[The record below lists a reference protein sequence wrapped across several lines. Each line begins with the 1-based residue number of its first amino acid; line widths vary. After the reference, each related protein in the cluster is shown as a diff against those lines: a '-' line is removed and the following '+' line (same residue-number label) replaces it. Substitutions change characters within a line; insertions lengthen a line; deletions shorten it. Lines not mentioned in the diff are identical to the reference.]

1 MQIERI
7 SLKALTVAIFIMIG
21 TVAIVL
27 SLLAGSYF
35 RQAALDAQIKS
46 LSRVIEVASQE
57 MLKQVRGYTFDL
69 GMRLGN
75 SPDVIQ
81 ALSPAINSSGRDQL
95 EQLLDDPF
103 INGFVGFSNVSL
115 EKIRI
120 YNLDYELIAASH
132 EGLESMASS
141 MPALLRQVVEN
152 RHGVE
157 RLKAVDVLWVSGTGP
172 LNSTLVPVGGLRL
185 LGYLE
190 VVVNPA
196 FNLPDISKIT
206 KTPVSI
212 GRVTDPV
219 DAIQTQHQQAGFLPV
234 EYILPASDGKP
245 AFRIIGYENVSGLNQ
260 SMMTTQW
267 VTTGGFLFLS
277 LSTLAF
283 ALWLFNRF
291 LFKPLGRMI
300 QEMQQMT
307 QGKLELTTA
316 RDREGV
322 SEISILADSF
332 DVMANQII
340 QRTNDL
346 ERLLELDG
354 SAIMCFGNDN
364 EAVYFNKSA
373 GQLLGYSRDEV
384 AELDAVDVFADN
396 IFQSF
401 QRLDQLAE
409 PEQKT
414 QTTVNCYRKD
424 GSMFECEVV
433 INPLSIM
440 GGYGYAV
447 VMHPVHEN
455 DGSQQTQSFV
465 NTLEQNEQRMN
476 AIEQSLHSILELA
489 RKNPGVVNAI
499 HAFESLPAVDSKTV
513 SDRSDLRETVVNVMT
528 AALACWEHELGKS
541 KFDFAEQ
548 SGIWP
553 VYIDKSTPTTRTLD
567 KYLHIDSCPQKPR
580 CQRVID
586 SAEFVLRQV
595 TKPGPYRQKLVEAL
609 SLFRATLSGVRI

>member
-1 MQIERI
+1 MQIERF

-21 TVAIVL
+21 AVAIVL

-46 LSRVIEVASQE
+46 LSRVIEVASLE

-75 SPDVIQ
+75 SSDVIQ
-81 ALSPAINSSGRDQL
+81 ALNPAARVNASQQL

-120 YNLDYELIAASH
+120 YNLDYELIASSH
-132 EGLESMASS
+132 EGLASMSAS
-141 MPALLRQVVEN
+141 MPAALLKVVEN

-157 RLKAVDVLWVSGTGP
+157 RLKAVDVLWVSANGP

-206 KTPVSI
+206 KTPISI
-212 GRVTDPV
+212 GLAGDAV
-219 DAIQTQHQQAGFLPV
+219 DVMQQPHQQPGFLPV
-234 EYILPASDGKP
+234 EYILPASDGQP
-245 AFRIIGYENVSGLNQ
+245 AFRIIGYENVSGLNR
-260 SMMTTQW
+260 SMMITQW
-267 VTTGGFLFLS
+267 VATGGFLFLS

-291 LFKPLGRMI
+291 LFKPLGQMI
-300 QEMQQMT
+300 QEMKQMA
-307 QGKLELTTA
+307 QGKLELA
-316 RDREGV
+316 RHKEGV

-332 DVMANQII
+332 DAMANQII

-354 SAIMCFGNDN
+354 SAIMCFGNNN

-373 GQLLGYSRDEV
+373 SQLLDYSRDEIT
-384 AELDAVDVFADN
+384 ELDAIDVFADN
-396 IFQSF
+396 IFQQF
-401 QRLDQLAE
+401 QELGQSVLA
-409 PEQKT
+409 EQKT
-414 QTTVNCYRKD
+414 QIKVNCYRKD
-424 GSMFECEVV
+424 GSMFACEAV
-433 INPLSIM
+433 INPLSVM

-447 VMHPVHEN
+447 VLHPV
-455 DGSQQTQSFV
+455 DDSDTTQKTQNFV
-465 NTLEQNEQRMN
+465 STLEQNEQRMN
-476 AIEQSLHSILELA
+476 AIEQSLNSILELA
-489 RKNPGVVNAI
+489 RNNPGVVNAI
-499 HAFESLPAVDSKTV
+499 RPFESLTAVDSIST
-513 SDRSDLRETVVNVMT
+513 SDKSALRETVVNVMT

-541 KFDFAEQ
+541 KLEFAEQ

-580 CQRVID
+580 SQRVID

-595 TKPGPYRQKLVEAL
+595 SQPGPYRQKLVDAL

>member
-1 MQIERI
+1 MQIERF

-21 TVAIVL
+21 AVAIVL

-75 SPDVIQ
+75 SPDVIE
-81 ALSPAINSSGRDQL
+81 ALDPAVNASGRNQL

-103 INGFVGFSNVSL
+103 VNGFVGFSNVSL
-115 EKIRI
+115 QKIRI

-132 EGLESMASS
+132 EGLSS
-141 MPALLRQVVEN
+141 MPSTMPAALLQVVEN

-157 RLKAVDVLWVSGTGP
+157 RLKAVDVLWVSANGP
-172 LNSTLVPVGGLRL
+172 LNSTLVPVGGLSL
-185 LGYLE
+185 QGYLE

-206 KTPVSI
+206 KTPVSV
-212 GRVTDPV
+212 GLASEA
-219 DAIQTQHQQAGFLPV
+219 AISQTQHQQAGFLPV
-234 EYILPASDGKP
+234 EYILPASDGEP

-260 SMMTTQW
+260 SMTTTQW

-291 LFKPLGRMI
+291 LFKPLGQMI
-300 QEMQQMT
+300 QEMKQMA
-307 QGKLELTTA
+307 QGKLELT
-316 RDREGV
+316 RDKHGV

-332 DVMANQII
+332 DAMANQII

-354 SAIMCFGNDN
+354 SAIMCFGHNN
-364 EAVYFNKSA
+364 EAVYFNNSA
-373 GQLLGYSRDEV
+373 SQLLGYGRDEV
-384 AELDAVDVFADN
+384 VELDAVDVFAEN
-396 IFQSF
+396 IFQPF
-401 QRLDQLAE
+401 ETVDQPE
-409 PEQKT
+409 MFEQKT
-414 QTTVNCYRKD
+414 QITVNCRRKD
-424 GSMFECEVV
+424 GSVFDCAAV
-433 INPLSIM
+433 INPLTVM

-447 VMHPVHEN
+447 VLHPVLDSGN
-455 DGSQQTQSFV
+455 ARQTESYV
-465 NTLEQNEQRMN
+465 NTLEQNEQRMT
-476 AIEQSLHSILELA
+476 AIEQSLNSILELA
-489 RKNPGVVNAI
+489 RNNPGVVDAI
-499 HAFESLPAVDSKTV
+499 RPFESSTPVDRISV
-513 SDRSDLRETVVNVMT
+513 SEKSALRETVVNVMT
-528 AALACWEHELGKS
+528 AALACWEHELGLS
-541 KFDFAEQ
+541 KLAFAEQ

-580 CQRVID
+580 SQRVID
-586 SAEFVLRQV
+586 SAEFVLRKV
-595 TKPGPYRQKLVEAL
+595 DKPGPYRQKLLDAL
-609 SLFRATLSGVRI
+609 SLFRATLSGVKG

>member
-1 MQIERI
+1 MQIERF
-7 SLKALTVAIFIMIG
+7 SLKALTIAIFIMIG
-21 TVAIVL
+21 VVAIVL

-81 ALSPAINSSGRDQL
+81 ALNSPMNSSSHHQL

-132 EGLESMASS
+132 EGLESMNSS
-141 MPALLRQVVEN
+141 MPAFLRQAVEN

-157 RLKAVDVLWVSGTGP
+157 RLKAMDVLWVSANGP

-206 KTPVSI
+206 KTPVSV
-212 GRVTDPV
+212 GLAG
-219 DAIQTQHQQAGFLPV
+219 DADTSQMQHQEAGFLPV
-234 EYILPASDGKP
+234 EYILPASDGQP

-260 SMMTTQW
+260 SMTTTQW

-300 QEMQQMT
+300 QEMKQMT
-307 QGKLELTTA
+307 QGKLELTTV

-332 DVMANQII
+332 DAMANQVI

-354 SAIMCFGNDN
+354 SAIMCFGYDN

-373 GQLLGYSRDEV
+373 SQLLGYGRDEV
-384 AELDAVDVFADN
+384 AELDAVDVFAEN

-401 QRLDQLAE
+401 QNSDQSAE
-409 PEQKT
+409 PEQKSRIR
-414 QTTVNCYRKD
+414 VNCCRRD
-424 GSMFECEVV
+424 GSMFECEAV

-455 DGSQQTQSFV
+455 DGPRQTQSFV

-476 AIEQSLHSILELA
+476 AIEQSLNSILELA
-489 RKNPGVVNAI
+489 RKNPGVVNVIRPFASST
-499 HAFESLPAVDSKTV
+499 AAESITV
-513 SDRSDLRETVVNVMT
+513 SDRSVLRETVVNVMT

-541 KFDFAEQ
+541 KLEFAEQ

-580 CQRVID
+580 SQRVID

-609 SLFRATLSGVRI
+609 SLFRATLSGVSI